1 MTAAIEIIDVY
12 KTIRDGFW
20 ARKIELLKGISLEVE
35 AGTVFGFVGPNG
47 AGKSTT
53 IKHIIGASK
62 PTKGSIRVAGG
73 SPYSVETRKAI
84 GYLPELPRLPETS
97 TPRELLR
104 LHATLARV
112 PSAEAAKRTEELLDR
127 VNLLHRADDRVKGF
141 SKGMQQRVGVALAL
155 VGRPKVLVMD
165 EPMTGLD
172 PVGRRLV
179 RDVIAGEKERGTTV
193 FFSSH
198 VLPDVEALC
207 DNIGVIVDGEMRSSG
222 SLDAIL
228 NRMTHGFE
236 IVVEG
241 DAPPSADIGQVD
253 KRGEAWVVQLPADH
267 DAIAV
272 AANLSADGYKVR
284 SVETLK
290 AHLEDIL
297 VDVIEK
303 DESAKRASAKGGAA

>member
-1 MTAAIEIIDVY
+1 MTAAIEINDLH

-20 ARKIELLKGISLEVE
+20 ARKIELLKGISLRVE
-35 AGTVFGFVGPNG
+35 EGTVFGFVGPNG

-53 IKHIIGASK
+53 IKHIIGAARPS
-62 PTKGSIRVAGG
+62 KGSIRVAGG
-73 SPYSVETRKAI
+73 SPMAVQTRKAI
-84 GYLPELPRLPETS
+84 GYLPELPRLPDTS

-112 PSAEAAKRTEELLDR
+112 PSDEAAKRAEALLDR

-155 VGRPKVLVMD
+155 VGRPKVLVLD

-179 RDVIAGEKERGTTV
+179 RDVIASEKERGTTV

-207 DNIGVIVDGEMRSSG
+207 DNIGVIVAGEMRSSG

-228 NRMTHGFE
+228 NRITHGFE
-236 IVVEG
+236 IIVEG
-241 DAPPSADIGQVD
+241 ETAPSPAIGRVD
-253 KRGEAWVVQLPADH
+253 KRGEAWVIQVPANE
-267 DAIAV
+267 DAIAI
-272 AANLSADGYKVR
+272 AANVSAEGYRVR

-297 VDVIEK
+297 VEVIEK
-303 DESAKRASAKGGAA
+303 DESEKRAAAKGGA